1 MREGASAFLIAI
13 ILFELYDF
21 LLFKIA
27 CSVTQDPLD
36 IRHDLHLVE
45 RNFSGFSNISQSY
58 CTLLHGMIY

>member
-27 CSVTQDPLD
+27 CSVTKDPLD
-36 IRHDLHLVE
+36 IRHDPVSYTHL
-45 RNFSGFSNISQSY
+45 
-58 CTLLHGMIY
+58 TLPTIEP